1 MTKSCCAWSASKN
14 RGVIETERKMNRE
27 IKVNKKKIYVVN
39 LLFETGEP
47 ELKTLF
53 SKAGDVHTMG
63 SPESCLHAEPDRFHG
78 GKFSGK
84 RGDRQAWLPGEIA
97 IRT

>member
-1 MTKSCCAWSASKN
+1 
-14 RGVIETERKMNRE
+14 MNRK
-27 IKVNKKKIYVVN
+27 IKVNKKKIYVAN

-63 SPESCLHAEPDRFHG
+63 SPKSCFHAESDRFHR
-78 GKFSGK
+78 GKFAGK
-84 RGDRQAWLPGEIA
+84 RGDNQAWLPGEIA